1 MSPHHPNEAYLAG
14 QRRLDVQ
21 LAVLGNVYAVSKRE
35 ESIKPH
41 NEVRVLM
48 EELGHTP
55 DDARGV
61 NAGRKECKW
70 ARVLGAKQKE
80 PLKHLPITTG
90 QGFSGSKDS

>member
-1 MSPHHPNEAYLAG
+1 MSPHHPNKAYLAG

-70 ARVLGAKQKE
+70 ATVLGANQKE
-80 PLKHLPITTG
+80 SPQTPTNDHRPGL
-90 QGFSGSKDS
+90 Q